1 MTNEY
6 IQMSSVI
13 TLPGATSAEVG
24 PGMTV
29 PETLPEITTAPETAA
44 PTTAAPTTAAP
55 TTAAPT
61 TAAPTTAAPTT
72 AAPTTAVPTTVTP
85 TTEVPTTA
93 AEASAAEAETSAS
106 VEAATDA
113 QTTEAAPTAS
123 ANPETVEE
131 TATVETVQ
139 APVSGINYPGFPT
152 EETQTGTLVPGLP
165 INLKEKPALFTGIAI
180 AGVVLLGGLTAVLL
194 RKRKGAGTVGNEVV
208 CCMECEASGTTIH
221 TARGGVRTLRV
232 GKLHNIGKRDYQQ
245 DCFAFTP
252 ISNGLLAVVA
262 DGMGGLKDGDK
273 VSQKIVMTMLQ
284 DASKYAGQQPGSRLM
299 QMLSHANEE
308 VNRMLGRSNQY
319 RSGSTTVAVLVD
331 QGVFEWIS
339 VGDSRI
345 YLYRNQKLI
354 QLNREHTYEA
364 DLIQK
369 AVNGEISFR
378 EAQTDPQRNKLTSFV
393 GMGQLKHIDGSVRPV
408 AYQAGDRLLL
418 MSDGVFNT
426 LSENEM
432 IEILQK
438 HEDPEQAATAMEQ
451 AVLAYQHPRQDNF
464 TAVIVQLS

>member
-1 MTNEY
+1 MNNGY
-6 IQMSSVI
+6 IQMSSVT
-13 TLPGATSAEVG
+13 TLPRETKAAIG
-24 PGMTV
+24 PGMT
-29 PETLPEITTAPETAA
+29 LPEMFPEGTTAPETTAA
-44 PTTAAPTTAAP
+44 TTAAPTTAAP

-61 TAAPTTAAPTT
+61 TVAATTEAPTTEAP
-72 AAPTTAVPTTVTP
+72 A
-85 TTEVPTTA
+85 TA
-93 AEASAAEAETSAS
+93 AETSAAEAETSAS
-106 VEAATDA
+106 AEAATEA
-113 QTTEAAPTAS
+113 QTTEAVPTES
-123 ANPETVEE
+123 AIPETVEE
-131 TATVETVQ
+131 TAAPETVQ
-139 APVSGINYPGFPT
+139 APVSGSGFPGLPT
-152 EETQTGTLVPGLP
+152 GETQTGTLVPGLP
-165 INLKEKPALFTGIAI
+165 VKLKENPSLFTGIAI
-180 AGVVLLGGLTAVLL
+180 AGVVLLGGLAAMLL
-194 RKRKGAGTVGNEVV
+194 RKRKGAGSVGDEVV
-208 CCMECEASGTTIH
+208 CCTECEASGTTIH

-232 GKLHNIGKRDYQQ
+232 GKLHNIGRRDYQQ

-284 DASKYAGQQPGSRLM
+284 DAPKYAGQQPGSRLM

-438 HEDPEQAATAMEQ
+438 HEDPEQAAAAMEQ